1 MSGLT
6 VISLNYSDA
15 LLSHYQTLIDLPG
28 FVLLESSDK
37 ERGRYDIL
45 SALPYD
51 SLKVSRG
58 NTDLSNV
65 LTQLQQK
72 LPVSQAAGDW
82 PFQGGAIGYFS
93 YDFATALAGISS
105 VSHPSND
112 MLLVNVGFYDWAII
126 TDHKKKSVHFVAANR
141 QSETSAISKEI
152 QRRWYSAKPHSKPF
166 VIQTFNPLMKKQ
178 DYKLA
183 FESIYQDLIDGRAY
197 QVNYTQPFLSEY
209 SGDTWEIYKQVSI
222 NNRVPYSAFLRHKE
236 GDILSFSPEHFICM
250 ENGKVITSPIKGT
263 SKRSTNRII
272 DNQLLKSLK
281 ESAKNRAENVMIV
294 DLLRNDFGKLAKPG
308 SVYVSSLCEVQ
319 SFNGVHHLVST
330 IQAEYGSKTTLTDVL
345 AACFPGGSITG
356 APKRE
361 AMRIISEHEPYARGI
376 YCGNIAYFSAH
387 GRFDSNIAIRT
398 ITAKPDTLYLS
409 AGGGIVIDSNWEDEY
424 RECLT
429 KIQAIVSVLHSAS
442 K

>member
-1 MSGLT
+1 
-6 VISLNYSDA
+6 
-15 LLSHYQTLIDLPG
+15 
-28 FVLLESSDK
+28 
-37 ERGRYDIL
+37 
-45 SALPYD
+45 
-51 SLKVSRG
+51 
-58 NTDLSNV
+58 
-65 LTQLQQK
+65 
-72 LPVSQAAGDW
+72 
-82 PFQGGAIGYFS
+82 
-93 YDFATALAGISS
+93 
-105 VSHPSND
+105 
-112 MLLVNVGFYDWAII
+112 
-126 TDHKKKSVHFVAANR
+126 
-141 QSETSAISKEI
+141 
-152 QRRWYSAKPHSKPF
+152 
-166 VIQTFNPLMKKQ
+166 
-178 DYKLA
+178 
-183 FESIYQDLIDGRAY
+183 
-197 QVNYTQPFLSEY
+197 
-209 SGDTWEIYKQVSI
+209 
-222 NNRVPYSAFLRHKE
+222 
-236 GDILSFSPEHFICM
+236 
-250 ENGKVITSPIKGT
+250 
-263 SKRSTNRII
+263 
-272 DNQLLKSLK
+272 
-281 ESAKNRAENVMIV
+281 MIV